1 MAPLGGEIDVAV
13 IDEIQM
19 ISDGENDRGH
29 AWTAALLGIPAKE
42 VHLCGEERAVPLIQD
57 IAAWLGEELIIHR
70 YERLSPLK
78 VMHTPLSSL
87 HDLQKGDC
95 IVAFS
100 VQEIHVLRKQIEKQT
115 GKRVAIVY
123 GTLPPETRAQQ
134 ARLFNDPN
142 NDYDFL
148 VASDAVGMGLNL

>member
-1 MAPLGGEIDVAV
+1 M
-13 IDEIQM
+13 
-19 ISDGENDRGH
+19 DR
-29 AWTAALLGIPAKE
+29 
-42 VHLCGEERAVPLIQD
+42 
-57 IAAWLGEELIIHR
+57 
-70 YERLSPLK
+70 
-78 VMHTPLSSL
+78 PLSSL
-87 HDLQKGDC
+87 RALQKGDC
-95 IVAFS
+95 IVTFAIH
-100 VQEIHVLRKQIEKQT
+100 EIHQLREQIEKQT